1 MGAVLA
7 YGAGVPV
14 VHVGRVAG
22 QYAKPRSCDTDAAGL
37 PSYRGDAINSRTSDR
52 AERVPDPLRMV
63 RAHANAQSTMNLV
76 RAVANASDLRG
87 VHDRTNGFV
96 ASFEA
101 GERYQATAAGIE
113 RSLRFMAANGV
124 TDDQLGP
131 AEVFVGHEALLL
143 DYESAL
149 VRADERG
156 RVYGGSG
163 HFLWIGERTRRLDD
177 SHIAFAEL
185 LTNPIGVKLGP
196 TTTPEQ
202 AVGYVERLD
211 PEREPGRLTL
221 ISRMGNQN
229 VRHVLP
235 AIVEKVAATE
245 HEVIWQCDPMHGN
258 THTSSTGRKTRHFDR
273 VLDEIQGFFEVHHTL
288 GTHPGGVHL
297 ELTGDDVTECLG
309 GAQDITDSD
318 LDARYETACDPRLNG
333 RQALE
338 LAFLVAEMLSA

>member
-1 MGAVLA
+1 
-7 YGAGVPV
+7 
-14 VHVGRVAG
+14 
-22 QYAKPRSCDTDAAGL
+22 
-37 PSYRGDAINSRTSDR
+37 
-52 AERVPDPLRMV
+52 MV

-76 RAVANASDLRG
+76 RAVVNASDLRG

>member
-1 MGAVLA
+1 
-7 YGAGVPV
+7 
-14 VHVGRVAG
+14 
-22 QYAKPRSCDTDAAGL
+22 
-37 PSYRGDAINSRTSDR
+37 
-52 AERVPDPLRMV
+52 
-63 RAHANAQSTMNLV
+63 MNLV
-76 RAVANASDLRG
+76 RAVVNASDLRG